1 MSRQNLY
8 CRECGTSIPAGA
20 EKCPK
25 CGHPVSQTPPSV
37 KRKSIGTSSSS
48 QPQKPVLGGLSSSS
62 EEKSGKYQIAGE
74 FILNTKT
81 GDVWKYD
88 EKSNKFKVV
97 EREDSVL
104 TSVEKAKSYIDQ
116 SEELDNRIKKWEEK
130 LSEMGDDAQLANID
144 LQNMLQKQQQT
155 MQMLSNISKVLH
167 DTAMAVIRKIG

>member
-1 MSRQNLY
+1 MSRQNQY

-20 EKCPK
+20 ENCPK
-25 CGHPVSQTPPSV
+25 CGHHVSQTPPSV
-37 KRKSIGTSSSS
+37 KRKPIGTSSSS
-48 QPQKPVLGGLSSSS
+48 QARKPAPSDMSSRS

-97 EREDSVL
+97 EREDSIL

-116 SEELDNRIKKWEEK
+116 SEELDARIKEWEGK
-130 LSEMGDDAQLANID
+130 LSEIGDDAQLANID

-155 MQMLSNISKVLH
+155 IQMLSSISKVLH
-167 DTAMAVIRKIG
+167 DTASAVIRKIG